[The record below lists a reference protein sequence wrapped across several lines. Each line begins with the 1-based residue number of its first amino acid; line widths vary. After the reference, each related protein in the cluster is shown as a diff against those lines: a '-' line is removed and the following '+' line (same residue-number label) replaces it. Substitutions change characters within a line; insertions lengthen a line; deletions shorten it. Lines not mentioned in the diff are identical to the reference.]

1 MATSVSTDKAIVR
14 KTEPMQFPEWTFLT
28 NHAHVLIYL
37 SQRPDALLREIAAA
51 VGITE
56 RAVQRIMGELEGAGY
71 LVRERDGRRNRY
83 LVRAEGMLRHPIERH
98 KSVQALL
105 DLLGEPQAAPREQA

>member
-1 MATSVSTDKAIVR
+1 
-14 KTEPMQFPEWTFLT
+14 MQFPEWTFLT

-105 DLLGEPQAAPREQA
+105 DLVGAPQAAPREQA